1 MLSINYTQKNFKLD
15 LAQAKWNPI
24 QYSFDFFNP
33 KNDEHLVSPDHIAP
47 KSYIKVT
54 RIKENDHQLKK
65 LWIVKQ
71 IFFVSTLGNV

>member
-1 MLSINYTQKNFKLD
+1 MKS
-15 LAQAKWNPI
+15 
-24 QYSFDFFNP
+24 YSVFNP

-71 IFFVSTLGNV
+71 FFFCQYLGKCLKNSIENMHVDVRV